1 MKLFKLTNGTNV
13 VFFEAY
19 DAKEAT
25 HKAINLADHSK
36 SVRIDEIKDRIQF
49 TRINNDGNGNPR
61 YVVHFLSIPMSE
73 RELEEINNPKQ
84 RVGKY
89 GEPIKDNRF
98 AIERHYEKAVTK
110 ARTIGGK
117 KFHNKQYGGGIVFQS
132 YNTTDLEISIL
143 KLKGE

>member
-1 MKLFKLTNGTNV
+1 MKLFKMTNGNNV

-19 DAKEAT
+19 GAKEAT

-49 TRINNDGNGNPR
+49 TRIKNDTNGNPR
-61 YVVHFLSIPMSE
+61 YVVHFLNLLSN
-73 RELEEINNPKQ
+73 EEQNSLGIGQ
-84 RVGKY
+84 KY
-89 GEPIKDNRF
+89 
-98 AIERHYEKAVTK
+98 AVALAK
-110 ARTIGGK
+110 SRKIGGR

-143 KLKGE
+143 KLKEA

>member
-1 MKLFKLTNGTNV
+1 MKLFKMTNGNNV

-25 HKAINLADHSK
+25 EKAVKYADHSK
-36 SVRIDEIKDRIQF
+36 AVRIDEIKERIEF
-49 TRINNDGNGNPR
+49 TRVNNDGNGNPR
-61 YVVHFLSIPMSE
+61 YVCHFLSIPMNKE
-73 RELEEINNPKQ
+73 ELEEINIPKP
-84 RVGKY
+84 RIGKY

-98 AIERHYEKAVTK
+98 SIERQYEKAVAK
-110 ARTIGGK
+110 ARTIGGR

-143 KLKGE
+143 KLKG